1 MPPTKRKNSRKF
13 AAPNPRQRNLTRDPA
28 SPWTWRR
35 FLSLL
40 PLFSWRLPET
50 GEEEC
55 EREKGGEAEPWWV
68 KRGEVGQ
75 SVGKWNVQLVFL
87 SQHLCFS
94 PTQTI
99 FSQILLFTSLVLIIL
114 FKWVINYALYV
125 NFQHLS
131 LCVISLVH
139 LSTSFNGP
147 SASYFYK

>member
-1 MPPTKRKNSRKF
+1 VDVEAISFP
-13 AAPNPRQRNLTRDPA
+13 APSFLVA
-28 SPWTWRR
+28 SPRNGGGR
-35 FLSLL
+35 M
-40 PLFSWRLPET
+40 RE
-50 GEEEC
+50 GE
-55 EREKGGEAEPWWV
+55 GGRGGTV
-68 KRGEVGQ
+68 VSQKGEVGQ